1 MSQQNCKKYKKKKKI
16 SKRSNSFFPAFF
28 TVNRYSSPLPQ
39 IPTSTS
45 VYCIVTAEQR
55 LSAIPGSRLIPVY
68 CLILYRF
75 WMKDI
80 LEWMQHHLCW
90 PKAPKG
96 CSRRSQGG
104 GKREFLGPNNTCA
117 QTPGATTTHL
127 SVTEDQTANFQ
138 ITPGLHS
145 RFSSTVQTS
154 PKPSAPSKCAKKLTH
169 VALFLHTVLRSAQP
183 SNKFNTRIIY
193 NIKCVQTQLISSQ
206 AFVSSCWEGTVSD
219 NRKAVSFNTTGPRD
233 NWPGR

>member
-1 MSQQNCKKYKKKKKI
+1 MD
-16 SKRSNSFFPAFF
+16 A
-28 TVNRYSSPLPQ
+28 TSPLVAK
-39 IPTSTS
+39 S
-45 VYCIVTAEQR
+45 
-55 LSAIPGSRLIPVY
+55 
-68 CLILYRF
+68 
-75 WMKDI
+75 
-80 LEWMQHHLCW
+80 
-90 PKAPKG
+90 PKG
-96 CSRRSQGG
+96 LLKKVTRRWE
-104 GKREFLGPNNTCA
+104 KRVPGPNNTCA

>member
-1 MSQQNCKKYKKKKKI
+1 
-16 SKRSNSFFPAFF
+16 
-28 TVNRYSSPLPQ
+28 
-39 IPTSTS
+39 
-45 VYCIVTAEQR
+45 
-55 LSAIPGSRLIPVY
+55 
-68 CLILYRF
+68 
-75 WMKDI
+75 
-80 LEWMQHHLCW
+80 MQHHLHW

-104 GKREFLGPNNTCA
+104 GKRDFLGPNNTCA
-117 QTPGATTTHL
+117 QTSGVTMAHL

-138 ITPGLHS
+138 ITRRLHS
-145 RFSSTVQTS
+145 RFSSTMQTS
-154 PKPSAPSKCAKKLTH
+154 PKPSAPAKCAKKLTH
-169 VALFLHTVLRSAQP
+169 VAFFLHCVSRSAQP

-233 NWPGR
+233 HWPGR